1 MESTLVRGRR
11 PARTIAALFTVI
23 VLATSVTAV
32 GPTASALG
40 SFSDDD
46 GSVHEANIEAIAAVG
61 ITRGCNPPANDRFC
75 PDDPVT
81 RGQMAAF
88 LHRALDGVLTPGPT
102 PEYTDDNNSVFET
115 DIEWLGATAVAR
127 GCNPPA
133 NDQFCPDDPVTRGQ
147 MAAFLPRAR
156 DLPTSRLTF
165 TDTAGHVFAA
175 DISAL
180 AGAAITLGC
189 NPPDNSRFC
198 PDALLTRGEMATFL
212 HRAGLAAT
220 PPSSTSTTVS
230 HPTTSTIS
238 TAPTTSAPLPTTTT
252 STTSS
257 STTTSSTTTSTAP
270 PPGSSP
276 VLDPVGSQWAKS
288 GLVTQLI
295 LTAIDVD
302 GGPLEFD
309 GIGLPGFVTVENL
322 GSGSARLTIAPNPG
336 DEGSYDFTLVVMD
349 HTDLTDTEAVH
360 LTVQADTAGNLGSW
374 LEVNGLLLI
383 DAESQPLL
391 PNWALATP
399 KGYLGSGVL
408 EWTVA
413 DQHQGTPTVG
423 IITYPIEITNGG
435 TYRVS
440 ARSRREGTGGTD
452 EHNDMFVKIDNG
464 PWTKFFQRGGAHR
477 VWEWQHRRETRDEA
491 GNHIREDW
499 LIDLQPGS
507 HLIRIS
513 GRSVQFQLDRIALH
527 LDHSSFPQDHFP
539 ESPRAALP

>member
-1 MESTLVRGRR
+1 MESRLVRGRR
-11 PARTIAALFTVI
+11 LVRIIAALSTVI
-23 VLATSVTAV
+23 VLATSITVF
-32 GPTASALG
+32 GPTAIASG

-46 GSVHEANIEAIAAVG
+46 GSVHEANIEAIAAAG

-88 LHRALDGVLTPGPT
+88 LHRALGGVLTPGPT
-102 PEYTDDNNSVFET
+102 PEYTDDNNSVFES
-115 DIEWLGATAVAR
+115 DIEWLGAAGVAR
-127 GCNPPA
+127 GCNPPS
-133 NDQFCPDDPVTRGQ
+133 NTEFCPDDPVTRGQ
-147 MAAFLPRAR
+147 MAAFLHRAL

-198 PDALLTRGEMATFL
+198 PDALLTRAEMATFL

-220 PPSSTSTTVS
+220 PSSSTSTTVFD
-230 HPTTSTIS
+230 PTTS
-238 TAPTTSAPLPTTTT
+238 TAPTTSTPPTTTP
-252 STTSS
+252 TT
-257 STTTSSTTTSTAP
+257 STTTSSTTTSTTSPA
-270 PPGSSP
+270 GSPP
-276 VLDPVGSQWAKS
+276 VLEPVGNQWAKS
-288 GLVTQLI
+288 GLVTQLVLSANDI
-295 LTAIDVD
+295 D
-302 GGPLEFD
+302 GGPLELD
-309 GIGLPGFVTVENL
+309 GIDLPGFVTLENL
-322 GSGSARLTIAPNPG
+322 GGGSARLTIAPNPE
-336 DEGSYDFTLVVMD
+336 DEGSYDFTLVVID

-360 LTVQADTAGNLGSW
+360 LAVQADTTGNQGSW

-383 DAESQPLL
+383 EAESQPLV
-391 PNWALATP
+391 PNWALTTP

-423 IITYPIEITNGG
+423 IITFPIEITNGG

-452 EHNDMFVKIDNG
+452 EHNDMFVRIDNG

-491 GNHIREDW
+491 GTHIREDW
-499 LIDLQPGS
+499 LIDLEPGS